1 MFLSNSCM
9 ILSVIDISYLQIWKS
24 DVWIWLTSL
33 IVLDDKNLWKS
44 VLLLCMFI
52 YTSSSVFFL
61 EYVRSVSWINVDES
75 GLFLFKTLD
84 FPSSF
89 FLHLASVFFYLIL
102 PCFTHM
108 RYPMFSFTDEQKVDV
123 KNS

>member
-1 MFLSNSCM
+1 MANFSHCPWRQKFVEVSSFAVYIYLSIQFS
-9 ILSVIDISYLQIWKS
+9 
-24 DVWIWLTSL
+24 
-33 IVLDDKNLWKS
+33 
-44 VLLLCMFI
+44 
-52 YTSSSVFFL
+52 FFL
-61 EYVRSVSWINVDES
+61 EYVRSVSWIKVDES

-108 RYPMFSFTDEQKVDV
+108 QYPMFSFTDEQKVDV
-123 KNS
+123 KNSWVFLWYHALI